1 MSTAY
6 IVAQLRPDG
15 TYVLDIFSEPTPTT
29 RVDSPPAVFLQAEG
43 KDYGEAVRSVI
54 SMARSF
60 CGHRNA
66 MINEMI
72 KRHEEFSHE

>member
-15 TYVLDIFSEPTPTT
+15 TYLLDIFSEPTPTE
-29 RVDSPPAVFLQAEG
+29 RADSPPAVFLQAEG
-43 KDYGEAVRSVI
+43 NDYREAVRNVI

-60 CGHRNA
+60 SGNRNA

-72 KRHEEFSHE
+72 DRHEEFTA